1 MTMDELKASVR
12 LRPGLTIIDLSGD
25 IDGGADDILEA
36 AYARAESH
44 EPATI
49 LLNFAGVEY
58 INSKGIALLVV
69 LLARAI
75 KSNRRL
81 LACGLTNHY
90 REIFEITRLSD
101 YIKICADEETA
112 LAKIQPYDPAI
123 QISPEWRRV
132 EAPENQEGG

>member
-1 MTMDELKASVR
+1 MTMNQLKASVR

-36 AYARAESH
+36 AYARAESQ
-44 EPATI
+44 EPAAI

-69 LLARAI
+69 LLARAV

-112 LAKIQPYDPAI
+112 LAKMQSYDPAI
-123 QISPEWRRV
+123 QISPGWRRV
-132 EAPENQEGG
+132 EALGSQEGG

>member
-1 MTMDELKASVR
+1 MDELKASVR

-101 YIKICADEETA
+101 YIKICADEKTA
-112 LAKIQPYDPAI
+112 LTKVQPYDPTI
-123 QISPEWRRV
+123 QISPGWRRV
-132 EAPENQEGG
+132 KAHESQEGL